1 MTKVTRKRHL
11 AKAISY
17 RIIGTITTMITA
29 YIITGDVISGLKIG
43 VIETALKIGI
53 FYAHERA
60 WLKFEYGLKK
70 SDK

>member
-1 MTKVTRKRHL
+1 MTKVTRKRHF

-17 RIIGTITTMITA
+17 RIIGTLTTMITGW
-29 YIITGDVISGLKIG
+29 YITGNAMSGVKIG
-43 VIETALKIGI
+43 VIESILKIGI

-70 SDK
+70 